1 MKDKLNI
8 TIRIADLAPIPL
20 AIEMKDE
27 EVIRNAEYN
36 VNQLWSAWCQKFKDK
51 TSNEVLGMVAFQFA
65 KLYQTLSNRE
75 NETEEVLEKFEERL
89 NQYIL
94 NINETEDK

>member
-1 MKDKLNI
+1 MRDKLNI

-20 AIEMKDE
+20 AIDMKDE

-36 VNQLWSAWCQKFKDK
+36 VNQLWSACCQKFKDK

-65 KLYQTLSNRE
+65 KLYQTLANRE
-75 NETEEVLEKFEERL
+75 NATNDILEKFEENL
-89 NQYIL
+89 NEYLLKIDA
-94 NINETEDK
+94 EGK

>member
-1 MKDKLNI
+1 MRDKLNI

-20 AIEMKDE
+20 AIDMKDE

-51 TSNEVLGMVAFQFA
+51 TSNEVLGMVAIQFA
-65 KLYQTLSNRE
+65 KLYQNLANRE
-75 NETEEVLEKFEERL
+75 NATNDILEKFEENL
-89 NQYIL
+89 NEYLLKIDA
-94 NINETEDK
+94 EGK

>member
-1 MKDKLNI
+1 MRDKLNI

-51 TSNEVLGMVAFQFA
+51 TSNEVLGIVAFQFA

-75 NETEEVLEKFEERL
+75 NATNDILEKFEEKL
-89 NQYIL
+89 NEYLLKIDA
-94 NINETEDK
+94 EGE

>member
-8 TIRIADLAPIPL
+8 TIRIADLAPMPL

-27 EVIRNAEYN
+27 EVIRTAEYN
-36 VNQLWSAWCQKFKDK
+36 VNQLWSTWSQRFKDK
-51 TSNEVLGMVAFQFA
+51 SSKEVLGMVAFQFA

-75 NETEEVLEKFEERL
+75 NDTDELLEKFEEKL
-89 NQYIL
+89 NQIIL
-94 NINETEDK
+94 NTEPNEE

>member
-1 MKDKLNI
+1 MRDKLNI

-20 AIEMKDE
+20 AIDMKDE

-65 KLYQTLSNRE
+65 KLYQTLASRE
-75 NETEEVLEKFEERL
+75 NATNDILEKFEENL
-89 NQYIL
+89 NEYLLKIDA
-94 NINETEDK
+94 EGK

>member
-1 MKDKLNI
+1 MRDKLNI

-75 NETEEVLEKFEERL
+75 NETNDILEKFEEKL
-89 NQYIL
+89 NEYL
-94 NINETEDK
+94 LKTDAEEE

>member
-1 MKDKLNI
+1 MRDKLNI

-75 NETEEVLEKFEERL
+75 NATNDILEKFEEKL
-89 NQYIL
+89 NEYLLKIDA
-94 NINETEDK
+94 EGE

>member
-1 MKDKLNI
+1 MRDKLNI

-20 AIEMKDE
+20 AIDMKDE

-51 TSNEVLGMVAFQFA
+51 TSNEVLGMVAIQFA
-65 KLYQTLSNRE
+65 KLYQTLANRE
-75 NETEEVLEKFEERL
+75 NATNDILEKFEENL
-89 NQYIL
+89 NEYLLKIDA
-94 NINETEDK
+94 EGK

>member
-75 NETEEVLEKFEERL
+75 NETEEVLEKFEEKL

>member
-1 MKDKLNI
+1 MRDKLNI

-75 NETEEVLEKFEERL
+75 NETNDILEKFEEKL
-89 NQYIL
+89 NEYL
-94 NINETEDK
+94 LKTDAE